1 MDDQILQFKIGVI
14 DLYLGD
20 GGGVVALRTGSV
32 GGGGGG
38 GPSRGVHHPGA
49 GVLRHVPRGF
59 VTSASEYI
67 AGAKVRLQCKHFDSE
82 EVKHQVEGVTDESG
96 TYRLLLE
103 DDHQEEIC
111 EVLLLESPRKD
122 CAEIEGRRDS
132 ARVSLTRN
140 NGMASEVRY
149 ANPIGFL
156 RDEPLP
162 NCGVLLQQYALGD
175 ADD

>member
-1 MDDQILQFKIGVI
+1 MAAALW
-14 DLYLGD
+14 LCALAAS
-20 GGGVVALRTGSV
+20 VAVAAAAPPV
-32 GGGGGG
+32 GFTIQG
-38 GPSRGVHHPGA
+38 RVYCDTCRA
-49 GVLRHVPRGF
+49 GF

-156 RDEPLP
+156 RD
-162 NCGVLLQQYALGD
+162 